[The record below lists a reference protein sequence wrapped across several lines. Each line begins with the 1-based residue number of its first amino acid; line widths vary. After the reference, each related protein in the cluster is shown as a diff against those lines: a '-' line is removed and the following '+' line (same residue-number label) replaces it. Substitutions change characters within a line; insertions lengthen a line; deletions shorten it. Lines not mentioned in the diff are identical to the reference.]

1 MKLKM
6 KEYLEFL
13 KSKEREFV
21 FLVNEQHLPL
31 KSKIEVLGLL
41 SGLFRG
47 LRTLDTT
54 EKLEKII
61 KDIGSLSDI
70 LKDYSDDK
78 IDNLI
83 EIFLKD
89 FLLFSKETEINIYR
103 DYITQ
108 NKEVLYAG
116 LHEESLRNILLEI
129 VENIILK
136 FLTEAMVYG
145 DTS

>member
-21 FLVNEQHLPL
+21 SLVNEQHLPL

-61 KDIGSLSDI
+61 KDMGSLP
-70 LKDYSDDK
+70 L
-78 IDNLI
+78 
-83 EIFLKD
+83 
-89 FLLFSKETEINIYR
+89 R
-103 DYITQ
+103 
-108 NKEVLYAG
+108 
-116 LHEESLRNILLEI
+116 HE
-129 VENIILK
+129 K
-136 FLTEAMVYG
+136 FLPVTNTHSYRLKE
-145 DTS
+145 

>member
-21 FLVNEQHLPL
+21 SLVNEQHLPL

-61 KDIGSLSDI
+61 KDMGSLSDI
-70 LKDYSDDK
+70 LRDYSDDK

-89 FLLFSKETEINIYR
+89 FLMFSNEAEINIYR